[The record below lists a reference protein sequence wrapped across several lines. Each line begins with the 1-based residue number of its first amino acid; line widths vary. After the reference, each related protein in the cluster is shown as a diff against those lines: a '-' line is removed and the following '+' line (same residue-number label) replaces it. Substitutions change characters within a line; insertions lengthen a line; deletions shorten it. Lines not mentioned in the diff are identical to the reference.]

1 MNFHGRKLVSTL
13 YGETGKEGI
22 NNSSGEEN
30 R

>member
-1 MNFHGRKLVSTL
+1 MNFSGRKLVSTL
-13 YGETGKEGI
+13 YGETNKEGM